1 MTKKEFERKM
11 ESFWNSSHPQEELE
25 MEDSTEPVISILVEE

>member
-1 MTKKEFERKM
+1 M
-11 ESFWNSSHPQEELE
+11 ESFWNSSHSQEELE

>member
-1 MTKKEFERKM
+1 M

>member
-1 MTKKEFERKM
+1 M

-25 MEDSTEPVISILVEE
+25 MEDSTEPVISILLPNVIT